1 MVSSFFQYNNFSC
14 YFLVQQTF
22 IKCLPMCQLLIL
34 VLGRS
39 CILKV
44 VSPFIKKINWFFP
57 PILCSLLL
65 NISPWCLLSLIV
77 SQSIQ
82 AAKTKYHS
90 VSSLCN
96 KHLFHTTLES
106 GKFKMKVSAHLVL
119 GGIRFLDCTQI
130 TSCSIL
136 TWQREHAGLSSCSYK
151 GTNLLMGPLLS

>member
-1 MVSSFFQYNNFSC
+1 MPAYVPVTN
-14 YFLVQQTF
+14 LGAG
-22 IKCLPMCQLLIL
+22 KIL
-34 VLGRS
+34 HPQS
-39 CILKV
+39 CI
-44 VSPFIKKINWFFP
+44 PIYKKDKLVFP
-57 PILCSLLL
+57 SYFVCSLLL

-77 SQSIQ
+77 SQSIH

-130 TSCSIL
+130 TFCSIL
-136 TWQREHAGLSSCSYK
+136 TWQREHASLSSCSYK
-151 GTNLLMGPLLS
+151 GTNLLMGPLPS